1 MKKKWTIVALG
12 LAFVALLGG
21 ASVLYNKLSDTVERD
36 MLVSSA
42 TKADVDRETETTVES
57 VPIDGKTGVSGSATS
72 ESGQTTAEEE
82 TTEAEKVPAPDFTVI
97 DAEGNEVKLSDMVGK
112 PVVVNFWASWC
123 GPCKMEMPEFEEIY
137 KELGDE
143 VHFMMVN
150 LTDGWQETKEK
161 AENFIEEQGYTFPV
175 YYDTMSEGAM
185 NYGVSSIPATYFI
198 DAEGNAIAQARGAID
213 GETVK
218 IGIDMTKE

>member
-1 MKKKWTIVALG
+1 MKKKWTILALL
-12 LAFVALLGG
+12 LAFVVLLGG
-21 ASVLYNKLSDTVERD
+21 ASVLYNKLSDTVERN
-36 MLVSSA
+36 MLASNVTTTEKTTQSTSVKE
-42 TKADVDRETETTVES
+42 TVGGQETVTIDR
-57 VPIDGKTGVSGSATS
+57 
-72 ESGQTTAEEE
+72 QTTAEEE

-150 LTDGWQETKEK
+150 LTDGWQETQEK

-213 GETVK
+213 GETLK
-218 IGIDMTKE
+218 IGIDMAKE

>member
-1 MKKKWTIVALG
+1 MKKKLAIVVLVA
-12 LAFVALLGG
+12 AFVALLGG
-21 ASVLYNKLSDTVERD
+21 ATVLYNKLSSTVERN
-36 MLVSSA
+36 MLSSNV
-42 TKADVDRETETTVES
+42 TSTEFADKQAETLVDEQEITSPDSQGTE
-57 VPIDGKTGVSGSATS
+57 K
-72 ESGQTTAEEE
+72 
-82 TTEAEKVPAPDFTVI
+82 TTEPEKVPAPDFTVI
-97 DAEGNEVKLSDMVGK
+97 DAEGNDVKLSDMVGK

-123 GPCKMEMPEFEEIY
+123 GPCKMEMPEFEEVY

-150 LTDGWQETKEK
+150 LTDGWQETQEK